1 MKSIFYN
8 IKSLVGI
15 IESNKEKLVGAEMCT
30 LNTIENAWL
39 VVNDQKIESYGSMES
54 MDLDSISTYELQ
66 INADGKFLMPAY
78 NDSHTHIVYAESR
91 ESEFVDR
98 IKGIPYEEIAR
109 KGGGILNS
117 AKKLQAASE
126 QELYEMA
133 YERLENVRLQGT
145 ANIEIK
151 SGYGLTTE
159 AELKM
164 LRVIR
169 KLKETSSLTIKAN
182 FLAAHAYPIEYKQN
196 HQAYINLII
205 NEMLPRVA
213 DEGLADYIDAFCEDG
228 FFNADETSMILEAG
242 AKYGLKPKI
251 HANQLHYSGGIQ
263 VGVKYNA
270 VSVDHLECVGEEEI
284 ACLLNS
290 NTIGTLL
297 PSAAF
302 FINLPYQP
310 ARKMIDAGLAI
321 ALASDYNPGTSPSGN
336 MSFICSL
343 ACTQLKLTPEEAINA
358 CTINGAYAMELQNQ
372 TGSITVGKYADLIL
386 TKKIPSLAYL
396 PYAFTE
402 NCIDQVFVKGH

>member
-15 IESNKEKLVGAEMCT
+15 LDRNKEKLAGAEMAK
-30 LNTIENAWL
+30 LESIENAWL
-39 VVNDQKIESYGSMES
+39 VVNNQKIESFGSMDTL
-54 MDLDSISTYELQ
+54 DLDTISTYELQ
-66 INADGKFLMPAY
+66 IDADGKFLMPAY
-78 NDSHTHIVYAESR
+78 NDSHTHLVYAASR

-117 AKKLQAASE
+117 AKKLQLTSE
-126 QELYEMA
+126 QELYETA
-133 YERLENVRLQGT
+133 YQRLEQVRLQGT
-145 ANIEIK
+145 TNIEIK

-228 FFNADETSMILEAG
+228 FFNADETSEILEAG

-336 MSFICSL
+336 MSFVCSL
-343 ACTQLKLTPEEAINA
+343 ACTQLKMTPEEAINA
-358 CTINGAYAMELQNQ
+358 CTINGAYAMELQKE
-372 TGSITVGKYADLIL
+372 TGSITIGKYADLIL
-386 TKKIPSLAYL
+386 TKKIPSLAYI